1 MNYIFESENTVMSLT
16 YDAYKLVKKQMHSN
30 PYRVKVN
37 KLIDCFEI
45 KGRVSWYVAKFHMKG
60 SK

>member
-1 MNYIFESENTVMSLT
+1 MSLT

-30 PYRVKVN
+30 PYRLKVN

-45 KGRVSWYVAKFHMKG
+45 KGRVWWYVAKFHTKG
-60 SK
+60 SKSILCGCIV

>member
-1 MNYIFESENTVMSLT
+1 MSVT
-16 YDAYKLVKKQMHSN
+16 YDAYKLLKKQMHSN

>member
-1 MNYIFESENTVMSLT
+1 MSLT

-45 KGRVSWYVAKFHMKG
+45 LLPVGKIRFQERIRSIYMCKM
-60 SK
+60 S

>member
-1 MNYIFESENTVMSLT
+1 MSLT

-30 PYRVKVN
+30 PYRLKVN

-45 KGRVSWYVAKFHMKG
+45 KRRFSWYVAKFHMKG
-60 SK
+60 SKSILCGCIV